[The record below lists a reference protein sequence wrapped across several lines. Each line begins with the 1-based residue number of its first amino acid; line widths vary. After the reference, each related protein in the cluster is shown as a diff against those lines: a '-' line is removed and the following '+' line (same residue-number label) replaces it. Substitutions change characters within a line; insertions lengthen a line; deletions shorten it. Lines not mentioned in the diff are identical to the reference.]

1 MRDDETLTFVPDDGG
16 ASGEFSPSSNFF
28 WKDADGMG
36 GLSANIFT
44 SEGWQDGAKV
54 TGLRRATRTIVV
66 TGQLRTD
73 LGEYDALR
81 ESLLRIFRPG
91 RAGKLVYENAL
102 YTRYIP
108 CIIQVAPEP
117 ARGIFPEFD
126 IEFFC
131 ASPFWR
137 GGDGT
142 SKQLSQIAS
151 LVNNLVFP
159 FAFVADGSA
168 FGYRAPS
175 LVTNIIN
182 TGDEELPLTIEFDI
196 TAAVSDLKIT
206 NIQTQEYILVE
217 GDFVAGDKITVETD
231 DDLLTATLLSGGV
244 ETNIFNYVPEE
255 ATWLKLAVGD
265 NYLRAEASVDDNVN
279 VSIWYDNMRYTGV

>member
-1 MRDDETLTFVPDDGG
+1 MRDDEKITFYPDDGG
-16 ASGEFSPSSNFF
+16 ASCELSPSSNYY
-28 WKDADGMG
+28 WKQEDGMAQ
-36 GLSANIFT
+36 LSADIFT
-44 SEGWQDGAKV
+44 TDGWRDGV
-54 TGLRRATRTIVV
+54 TEDGYKRAARNILL
-66 TGQLRTD
+66 TGQMRTD
-73 LGEYDALR
+73 LEEYDVLR
-81 ESLLRIFRPG
+81 EALLRICRAG
-91 RAGKLVYENAL
+91 RKGKLVYENAL

-108 CIIQVAPEP
+108 CRIEVSPQP

-142 SKQLSQIAS
+142 AKQLSRIAG

-159 FAFVADGSA
+159 FTFVSA
-168 FGYRAPS
+168 GVMYGYRAPS
-175 LVTNIIN
+175 LVTNIVN
-182 TGDEELPLTIEFDI
+182 TGDEELPLTIEFEI
-196 TAAVSDLKIT
+196 VAEVSDLKIT

-217 GDFVAGDKITVETD
+217 GTYATGDKITVETD

-244 ETNIFNYVPEE
+244 ETNIFNQVPEA
-255 ATWLKLAVGD
+255 ATWLKLAIGD